1 MVEVFEAFLFLASS
15 KEQERLQA
23 MLPYKSLPIR
33 HERQARIYA
42 PDKQGRKP
50 QSLPCQPR
58 RSVRSQLK
66 DGQEKAAAP
75 KKAAA
80 KKKSNDLE
88 V

>member
-1 MVEVFEAFLFLASS
+1 MFLASS

-23 MLPYKSLPIR
+23 MLPYKSLYLSGMKDK
-33 HERQARIYA
+33 HGIYA
-42 PDKQGRKP
+42 LINKGENR
-50 QSLPCQPR
+50 SLPLRQPR

-66 DGQEKAAAP
+66 DGQEKIAAP

-80 KKKSNDLE
+80 KKKNNDLE

>member
-1 MVEVFEAFLFLASS
+1 M
-15 KEQERLQA
+15 KDKRG
-23 MLPYKSLPIR
+23 
-33 HERQARIYA
+33 IYA
-42 PDKQGRKP
+42 LINKDENRSLHLRK
-50 QSLPCQPR
+50 PR

-80 KKKSNDLE
+80 KKKNNDLE